1 MKKIFILIFLIALTF
16 SSFGQNVL
24 SITTTIP
31 ISCNGGTATIDVAT
45 DAFTDFDYLNQ
56 VQLPNTNWIDAG
68 IVTTVIVPP
77 AVFTISG
84 LFAGTYRIILFDIS
98 SGLSTDTFY
107 YTINQPPPIA
117 VWSTPIN
124 NVSCFGGN
132 DASIDIIANGG
143 TPDLIYNWSNGL
155 PNSSSVIGLSA
166 GTYTCSI
173 TDANGCTYSNNPISF
188 TITQPLT
195 ALTSGISQNG
205 VSCFGSSDGSATVTA
220 SGGTPGYSYSWSPSG
235 GTNAT
240 ASGLTAG
247 AYQCVI
253 TDANGCQET
262 ENITVTQPSTVLSTA
277 ITQNG
282 VSCFGGSDGSATVT
296 ASGGTPGYSYSWS
309 PSGGTNATASGLT
322 AGAYQCVITDANGCQ
337 ETENITVTQP
347 LTALTTV
354 IVENNGVSCFGGS
367 DGSATVTASGGTPG
381 YSYSWSP
388 SGGTNAIAIN
398 LSAGVNTVTVTDA
411 QGCITPTNIT
421 ITTASVLSTAITQNG
436 VSCFGG
442 SDGSA
447 TVTASGGTPGYSY
460 SWSPS
465 GGTNA
470 TASGLTAGAYQCV
483 ITDAN
488 GCQETENITVTQP
501 LTALTS
507 GISQNGVSCFGG
519 SDGSATVTASG
530 GTPGYSY
537 LWSPSGGTNATAS
550 GLTAGAYQC
559 VITDAQGC
567 TIPAISINV
576 NSPTDLFYS
585 VTTNNVS
592 CMGGNNGSST
602 VNVSGGTPGY
612 TFLWSNGS
620 TSQTINNLSSGNY
633 TCTITD
639 ANGCTKQAT
648 ANISQPPTLLTLT
661 MDSSAVSCNGGN
673 DGYATVYAVGGF
685 PSYTYLWSNSVTDTV
700 ITGLTSGTYTVS
712 VTDAN
717 NCTVSQNVFVDQ
729 SSPLVVPISAT
740 DVSCNGGGDAIATA
754 NPTGGTS
761 PYTFSWSNGEITPT
775 ATGLS
780 AGVYMVT
787 VTDGINCPSVTS
799 SITINQPSVV
809 TTTSNIDSVSCFGG
823 NDGLITLS
831 ISGGNGSYTFLW
843 SDGQTTQNATGLVVG
858 QYTVEV
864 IDSTNCQYFFTYD
877 VYEPSTSLSA
887 TATVTSAS
895 CFGNSDGSINLT
907 TIGGTSPYNYSW
919 PNGQNS
925 QALTNLPIGTY
936 TCTITDN
943 NGCVAYATGTVD
955 QPQQLTLTSS
965 SVATSCFGYNDGST
979 TVIPQGGTAPYNYN
993 WSNGQTTQQAIDLIA
1008 GTYSVMVLD
1017 SNSCATS
1024 VSVTVGQPV
1033 QVGAVLTPTNIL
1045 CNGDSSGNITVN
1057 SVTGTTGPY
1066 TYNWSD
1072 GHNDPIN
1079 QNLTA
1084 GTYYVTITDGNGCS
1098 NTFSQTLTEPLVIST
1113 TLSYSDISVNGASDG
1128 NISANVSGGNPPY
1141 SYSWSGPNNYSNSNS
1156 SINSLESGH
1165 YILIVTDASGC
1176 SQTFNQVI
1184 NEPNCNV
1191 TIAETYTAPLCYGDM
1206 ATVYWQNSG
1215 GLAPYSNTLISSDGT
1230 VLING
1235 AQYDYPNTQL
1245 QFPSGVYDLVVE
1257 DASGCSAIWNIQIS
1271 TPDSIELDLTLTDA
1285 LCYNDNTGTASVIIT
1300 GGTSPY
1306 NTDWGIADPNLLLAG
1321 NYNIEVTDVN
1331 GCSSGIINYTIN
1343 EPSQLVVDSVI
1354 TTLVSCSSGNDGTA
1368 TIYGSGGV
1376 LPYTYG
1382 WSNGQTTQTAQ
1393 SLTNGT
1399 YTAYIYDA
1407 NNCQTIFNNV
1417 QINNAPLL
1425 NVSIQQTAVSCT
1437 DASDGSLSSTVVTG
1451 TGPITYNWY
1460 NLTNPNTVISSDPS
1474 VSNLPPGAYSLIA
1487 TDVNGCINQGSVLLV
1502 NPSTISFG
1510 LNPND
1515 ITSNGATD
1523 GWVNTTSISGG
1534 QSPYTFNWSGPN
1546 GYTAISQNITN
1557 LNSGTYTLT
1566 ITDENGC
1573 TSSQSTVINES
1584 SCNVIINSSIS
1595 QPDCFGDNGNVI
1607 WTNSGGGGTY
1617 TNTITNLN
1625 TNAIIYNSFSSSSV
1639 SLSVGSYALQV
1650 SDQYGCVDLVNIQII
1665 EPDAMIANTFTT
1677 ATTCFGGTDGAVTI
1691 TPEGGTPGY
1700 SITGIPNPNNLSA
1713 GIYSFILTDANSCS
1727 INQSFSISEPAD
1739 ITTTITSTNVS
1750 CLGGTDGTA
1759 TVNVNGGTS
1768 PFTYIWS
1775 PSNLNTQTVTSL
1787 DAANHWVLITDAF
1800 GCNPSSG
1807 QDLVVITEP
1816 NFNLAAT
1823 FTNSDA
1829 SCYSFSDGTA
1839 QIFPTGGTAP
1849 YSYVWSNGQ
1858 IMQQATALVAGSYSC
1873 TVTDANG
1880 CADLFTTTINEPS
1893 EILANIS
1900 VTNVSCNGTFD
1911 GSATVNPSGGSG
1923 VYNVVWFDNTTLNSI
1938 TGLQSGSYNVTI
1950 TDNTGCTTV
1959 KNQITFIV
1967 EQPNTLTLNTAVLTD
1982 PTCVGYSN
1990 GSVDVTAIGG
2000 SLPYSYNWLD
2010 SSNTTISTDSFAL
2023 NLGASIYSVIVTDIN
2038 GCFDTAT
2045 VSLSSP
2051 DSIISNITTD
2061 STLCNGSSDGSA
2073 TATPSGGT
2081 APYTYIWS
2089 GSGSTTATSTGLN
2102 ASTTYYVSITDAN
2115 GCSITGIPVTVP
2127 EPDAVS
2133 MNFTMS
2139 DYNGF
2144 NVSCNNST
2152 DGSIDVTANGG
2163 NAPYT
2168 YSADS
2173 IYWQASSTFLNVGSG
2188 WYTVYSQDANDCIS
2202 IDSVE
2207 VIAPDELD
2215 PNITILS
2222 TVTCSGANDGALA
2235 SIIQGGAGSYS
2246 YLWSNLGVNDSIAG
2260 LSEGFYSVEVTDFNG
2275 CTGTDTIT
2283 LAPDFVLFSNITTT
2297 TISCTGSSDGTATAN
2312 PSGGTAPYSY
2322 LWNNGNSTAS
2332 IQGLSSGDY
2341 WCTITDFN
2349 GCEITDTIQ
2358 INESATTLSIIN
2370 VTTTD
2375 VSCNGGDN
2383 GFASVFVNGG
2393 AQPYSYLWNDVN
2405 MQTTPNVTTLIA
2417 DTFIVAITDAALCTV
2432 YDTII
2437 ISEPEQLISNVN
2449 QTNISCY
2456 GLSDGILI
2464 NTTIGGVLPYSVNWQ
2479 GPNAYSSNLDSIAEL
2494 GIGDYILTVTD
2505 SNSCITSTTLQI
2517 TEPSALSYVFLAVNP
2532 LCYND
2537 ANGILALE
2545 VNGGTQPYD
2554 AIYGSGVNSYPN
2566 TDSIIISGLSAGND
2580 TLYVMDANGCIE
2592 SNFINLTNPLE
2603 LQTSNITSVSV
2614 TCYGYSDGVAVVEV
2628 AGGNIPYEYQLL
2640 DVDNNIVGSTT
2651 AVNGLSAGE
2660 YEFIIND
2667 LNNCTLPVPVTIL
2680 SPNEISINQEQSCY
2694 GTLTVDVVDAAGIY
2708 NIFWENQEDSVFIDN
2723 LTPGTYNVTVI
2734 DELGCTKVDSFTID
2748 ELFEYSVY
2756 DASCFS
2762 VLDGSIEIHS
2772 ISGGYPP
2779 YELSVDGNVL
2789 ANDVVSSYIIND
2801 LSASLHTIS
2810 LIDDIGCTL
2819 VDTINVDYIGGYD
2832 CIDEPIIISP
2842 NSDGTNDNWH
2852 PIYDIDTEIEVII
2865 LNRWG
2870 EREFYY
2876 SGNSLVFEWDGLSTN
2891 GNKLSSTDYYYII
2904 KFKDNNYPDRTG
2916 VITLI
2921 R

>member
-1 MKKIFILIFLIALTF
+1 MKKIFTLISIFIF
-16 SSFGQNVL
+16 PFVSSAQTITDI
-24 SITTTIP
+24 STTTEIL
-31 ISCNGGTATIDVAT
+31 CNGGQATINVST
-45 DAFTDFDYLNQ
+45 DATSDFDYLLQNQ
-56 VQLPNTNWIDAG
+56 LGNGTWLNAG
-68 IVTTVIVPP
+68 VITTITFPQSSFP
-77 AVFTISG
+77 ITS
-84 LFAGTYRIILFDIS
+84 LSAGTYRIILFDS
-98 SGLSTDTFY
+98 FGVATDTSDY
-107 YTINQPPPIA
+107 MINQPLPISLFA
-117 VWSTPIN
+117 SLN
-124 NVSCFGGN
+124 NSLTCFGAN
-132 DASIDIIANGG
+132 DGSIELIAGGG
-143 TPDLIYNWSNGL
+143 TPPLNYSWSNGL
-155 PNSSSVIGLSA
+155 PNNSFVNGLAA

-173 TDANGCTYSNNPISF
+173 TDANGCAFSGNVISVP
-188 TITQPLT
+188 ITQPTVLT
-195 ALTSGISQNG
+195 VSTSNTA
-205 VSCFGSSDGSATVTA
+205 VSCSGGNDGSASVNPAGGTPGYSYSWSNGQTTPTATGLSTGNYNCTITDANGCTINSGNIFISQPTNLTISSSNTVVSCNLGSNGTA
-220 SGGTPGYSYSWSPSG
+220 TVNPNGGTPGYSYFWSNGQTTQTATGLSSGSYNCVITDANGCTINSGNIFISQPSALTVSTSNTPVSCNGGNNGTATVSPNGGAPGYSYSWSNGQTTQIATGLSAGNYNCTITDANGCTIATGNIFISQPTNLTSTIQQTSVSCNGGGDGTASVNPSGGTPGYSYSWNNG
-235 GTNAT
+235 AT
-240 ASGLTAG
+240 TQSISGLSFG
-247 AYQCVI
+247 SYSCLI
-253 TDANGCQET
+253 TDANGCSIT
-262 ENITVTQPSTVLSTA
+262 KNITVTQPNQLLLQSTT
-277 ITQNG
+277 IND
-282 VSCFGGSDGSATVT
+282 VSCFNGNDGDVALIIVGGTTPYTYLWNTGATVNSLSNLL
-296 ASGGTPGYSYSWS
+296 SGTY
-309 PSGGTNATASGLT
+309 T
-322 AGAYQCVITDANGCQ
+322 CDVTDANGC
-337 ETENITVTQP
+337 
-347 LTALTTV
+347 
-354 IVENNGVSCFGGS
+354 
-367 DGSATVTASGGTPG
+367 
-381 YSYSWSP
+381 
-388 SGGTNAIAIN
+388 
-398 LSAGVNTVTVTDA
+398 
-411 QGCITPTNIT
+411 
-421 ITTASVLSTAITQNG
+421 
-436 VSCFGG
+436 
-442 SDGSA
+442 
-447 TVTASGGTPGYSY
+447 
-460 SWSPS
+460 
-465 GGTNA
+465 
-470 TASGLTAGAYQCV
+470 
-483 ITDAN
+483 
-488 GCQETENITVTQP
+488 
-501 LTALTS
+501 
-507 GISQNGVSCFGG
+507 
-519 SDGSATVTASG
+519 
-530 GTPGYSY
+530 
-537 LWSPSGGTNATAS
+537 
-550 GLTAGAYQC
+550 
-559 VITDAQGC
+559 
-567 TIPAISINV
+567 TIPTISINV
-576 NSPTDLFYS
+576 NSPTELFYS

-612 TFLWSNGS
+612 SYSWTNGS
-620 TSQTINNLSSGNY
+620 TSQTINNLSAGTY

-639 ANGCTKQAT
+639 ANGCTKQAP
-648 ANISQPPTLLTLT
+648 ANITQPPTLLTLT
-661 MDSSAVSCNGGN
+661 MDSSTVSCNGGN

-700 ITGLTSGTYTVS
+700 INGLTSGTYTVS

-717 NCTVSQNVFVDQ
+717 NCTVNQNVFVDQ
-729 SSPLVVPISAT
+729 SVPLVVPISAT

-754 NPTGGTS
+754 NPTGGT
-761 PYTFSWSNGEITPT
+761 PGYTYSWNNGMTTKTI
-775 ATGLS
+775 TGLS
-780 AGVYMVT
+780 TGVYTVT
-787 VTDGINCPSVTS
+787 VTDSINCPSVAS
-799 SITINQPSVV
+799 SITINEPSVISATANV
-809 TTTSNIDSVSCFGG
+809 DSVSCFGG
-823 NDGLITLS
+823 NDGLITLG
-831 ISGGNGSYTFLW
+831 ISGGNGSYAFLW
-843 SDGQTTQNATGLVVG
+843 SDGQTTQNASGLVAG

-864 IDSTNCQYFFTYD
+864 TDITNCQYFFTYD

-887 TATVTSAS
+887 TANVTSAS
-895 CFGNSDGSINLT
+895 CFGYADGSIDLGQT
-907 TIGGTSPYNYSW
+907 TIGGTLPYNYSW

-925 QALTNLPIGTY
+925 AALTNLPIGTY

-965 SVATSCFGYNDGST
+965 SVATSCFGYLDGT
-979 TVIPQGGTAPYNYN
+979 ATAIPSGGTVPYTYN
-993 WSNGQTTQQAIDLIA
+993 WSNGQTTQQAINLIA

-1024 VSVTVGQPV
+1024 VSIAVGQPV

-1066 TYNWSD
+1066 TYNWSG

-1098 NTFSQTLTEPLVIST
+1098 NTFLQTLTEPLVISA
-1113 TLSYSDISVNGASDG
+1113 TLSYSNISVNGASDG

-1141 SYSWSGPNNYSNSNS
+1141 SYSWSGANNYSNSNS

-1191 TIAETYTAPLCYGDM
+1191 TIAETYTAPLCYGDIG
-1206 ATVYWQNSG
+1206 AVYWQNSG

-1271 TPDSIELDLTLTDA
+1271 TPDSIELDLTLTDV
-1285 LCYNDNTGTASVIIT
+1285 LCNNDNTGTASVIIS

-1331 GCSSGIINYTIN
+1331 GCSSGITNYTIN

-1354 TTLVSCSSGNDGTA
+1354 TTLVSCATGNDGTA

-1393 SLTNGT
+1393 SLINGT

-1460 NLTNPNTVISSDPS
+1460 NLTNPNTVISSDSS

-1510 LNPND
+1510 LNPNN
-1515 ITSNGATD
+1515 ITSNGAND
-1523 GWVNTTSISGG
+1523 GWVNTVSISGG
-1534 QSPYTFNWSGPN
+1534 QSPYTFNWSGTN

-1566 ITDENGC
+1566 ITDANGC
-1573 TSSQSTVINES
+1573 TSSQSTVISEA
-1584 SCNVIINSSIS
+1584 SCNVTIS
-1595 QPDCFGDNGNVI
+1595 YTETQPLCFGDNGNVL

-1639 SLSVGSYALQV
+1639 SLSLGSYALQV
-1650 SDQYGCVDLVNIQII
+1650 SDQYGCVDLVNIQIM
-1665 EPDAMIANTFTT
+1665 EPDAMIANTITT
-1677 ATTCFGGTDGAVTI
+1677 ATTCFGGADGSVTI

-1700 SITGIPNPNNLSA
+1700 SITGLLNPNTLST

-1727 INQSFSISEPAD
+1727 INQSFSISEPED

-1759 TVNVNGGTS
+1759 TVNVNGGTA
-1768 PFTYIWS
+1768 PYTYSWS

-1787 DAANHWVLITDAF
+1787 SAGNNWVLITDAF
-1800 GCNPSSG
+1800 GCNPSAG

-1823 FTNSDA
+1823 FATSDA

-1849 YSYVWSNGQ
+1849 YTYLWSNGQ
-1858 IMQQATALVAGSYSC
+1858 IMQQATALVAGNYSC

-1923 VYNVVWFDNTTLNSI
+1923 VYNVMWFDNTILNSI

-1950 TDNTGCTTV
+1950 TDNTGCTTLE
-1959 KNQITFIV
+1959 NQIIFIV
-1967 EQPNTLTLNTAVLTD
+1967 EQPNTITLNTAVLAD

-1990 GSVDVTAIGG
+1990 GSADVTAIGG
-2000 SLPYSYNWLD
+2000 SLPYSYNWFD
-2010 SSNTTISTDSFAL
+2010 SSNTTISTDSFAI

-2051 DSIISNITTD
+2051 DSIIANITTD
-2061 STLCNGSSDGSA
+2061 STLCNGSSNGSA

-2102 ASTTYYVSITDAN
+2102 ASTTYFVSIYDAN
-2115 GCSITGIPVTVP
+2115 GCSITGIPVTVF
-2127 EPDAVS
+2127 EPDAIS
-2133 MNFTMS
+2133 MNFIMS

-2163 NAPYT
+2163 NSPYL
-2168 YSADS
+2168 YSGNG
-2173 IYWQASSTFLNVGSG
+2173 INWGTVGSFGNLSAG
-2188 WYTVYSQDANDCIS
+2188 WVTIYVKDNNDCIS
-2202 IDSVE
+2202 IDSLEIV
-2207 VIAPDELD
+2207 APDELD
-2215 PNITILS
+2215 PNITILA
-2222 TVTCSGANDGALA
+2222 TVTCSGANDGVLT
-2235 SIIQGGAGSYS
+2235 SIIQGGVGGYS

-2260 LSEGFYSVEVTDFNG
+2260 LSEGLYYVEVTDFNG
-2275 CTGTDTIT
+2275 CTATDTIT
-2283 LAPDFVLFSNITTT
+2283 LVPDFVLFSNISTT

-2312 PSGGTAPYSY
+2312 ASGGIAPYSY
-2322 LWNNGNSTAS
+2322 LWSNGSSTAS
-2332 IQGLSSGDY
+2332 IQGLGSGYY

-2375 VSCNGGDN
+2375 VSCYGGSD

-2417 DTFIVAITDAALCTV
+2417 DTFIVAITDAVLCTV

-2449 QTNISCY
+2449 GTNISCY
-2456 GLSDGILI
+2456 GLSDGMLI
-2464 NTTIGGVLPYSVNWQ
+2464 NTTIGGVVPYSVNWQ
-2479 GPNAYSSNLDSIAEL
+2479 GPNAYSSNLDSIADL
-2494 GIGDYILTVTD
+2494 SIGDYSLTVTD
-2505 SNSCITSTTLQI
+2505 SNSCISYETFQI
-2517 TEPSALSYVFLAVNP
+2517 TEPSPLSYVVLAVNP
-2532 LCYND
+2532 LCFND
-2537 ANGILALE
+2537 ANGIVSLE
-2545 VNGGTQPYD
+2545 INGGTEPYD
-2554 AIYGSGVNSYPN
+2554 AIYGSGVNSYP
-2566 TDSIIISGLSAGND
+2566 TSDSIIISGLPSGND
-2580 TLYVMDANGCIE
+2580 TLYVTDANGCIE
-2592 SNFINLTNPLE
+2592 SNFINLINPLE
-2603 LQTSNITSVSV
+2603 LQNSNITSVSA
-2614 TCYGYSDGVAVVEV
+2614 TCYGYSDGVVVVEIV
-2628 AGGNIPYEYQLL
+2628 GGILPYEYQLL
-2640 DVDNNIVGSTT
+2640 DVDNNIVGSTAT
-2651 AVNGLSAGE
+2651 VNGLSAGE

-2667 LNNCTLPVPVTIL
+2667 LNDCTLPVPVTIL
-2680 SPNEISINQEQSCY
+2680 SPNEISIQQEQSCY
-2694 GTLTVDVVDAAGIY
+2694 GTLAVDVIDAVGIY

-2756 DASCFS
+2756 DASCLS

-2772 ISGGYPP
+2772 ISGGFPP
-2779 YELSVDGNVL
+2779 YELSIDGNVL

-2801 LSASLHTIS
+2801 LSASLYTIS

-2819 VDTINVDYIGGYD
+2819 VDTINVDYIGGYY

-2852 PIYDIDTEIEVII
+2852 PIYDFDTEIEVII

-2904 KFKDNNYPDRTG
+2904 KFKDNNYPGRTG

>member
-1 MKKIFILIFLIALTF
+1 MKKIFILISIFILSLASYGQTVIGNGGVIDSVVINPIICNGDPTNVIVYTNASSNASYDLEIF
-16 SSFGQNVL
+16 SSIWMHHP
-24 SITTTIP
+24 SYP
-31 ISCNGGTATIDVAT
+31 IQGGTPFI
-45 DAFTDFDYLNQ
+45 
-56 VQLPNTNWIDAG
+56 LPNLTAG
-68 IVTTVIVPP
+68 TKRVIVEYPLNSGIFDTLE
-77 AVFTISG
+77 FTISQPDAIQNFTTSSDITCNG
-84 LFAGTYRIILFDIS
+84 FNNGSISFSTFLGTAGYFYSLNGGANQYNANGSYSFNNLSPGSYTVDVEDINGCTYIGNPILI
-98 SGLSTDTFY
+98 
-107 YTINQPPPIA
+107 TITQPA
-117 VWSTPIN
+117 VLTASIQQTAT
-124 NVSCFGGN
+124 SCFGGN
-132 DASIDIIANGG
+132 DGIATVLPSGGTSPYSYLWSNGSVNQSATGLTTGSYNCIITDANACTVTQSITVTQPPSALSISTSSSVVSCNGGNNGSATITVGGG
-143 TPDLIYNWSNGL
+143 TPGYSYTWSNGQTTQTAT
-155 PNSSSVIGLSA
+155 GLST
-166 GTYTCSI
+166 GNYNCVI
-173 TDANGCTYSNNPISF
+173 TDANGCTISSGNIFISQPLALTVSTSNTAVSCSLGSNGTATVNPAGGMPGYSYSWSNGQTTQTATGLSSGNYNC
-188 TITQPLT
+188 TITDVNGCT
-195 ALTSGISQNG
+195 ITSGSIFISQPTNLNSTIQQTS
-205 VSCFGSSDGSATVTA
+205 VSCNGGGDGTA
-220 SGGTPGYSYSWSPSG
+220 SVNPSGGTPGYSYSWNNGASTQSI
-235 GTNAT
+235 
-240 ASGLTAG
+240 SGLSFGSYT
-247 AYQCVI
+247 CTI
-253 TDANGCQET
+253 TDANGCIKT
-262 ENITVTQPSTVLSTA
+262 KSITVTQPNQVLLQSTT
-277 ITQNG
+277 IND
-282 VSCFGGSDGSATVT
+282 VSCYNGNDGDITIIIV
-296 ASGGTPGYSYSWS
+296 GGTPGYSYSW
-309 PSGGTNATASGLT
+309 
-322 AGAYQCVITDANGCQ
+322 
-337 ETENITVTQP
+337 
-347 LTALTTV
+347 
-354 IVENNGVSCFGGS
+354 NNGSTS
-367 DGSATVTASGGTPG
+367 QTI
-381 YSYSWSP
+381 
-388 SGGTNAIAIN
+388 NN
-398 LSAGVNTVTVTDA
+398 LSAGTYT
-411 QGCITPTNIT
+411 CT
-421 ITTASVLSTAITQNG
+421 I
-436 VSCFGG
+436 F
-442 SDGSA
+442 
-447 TVTASGGTPGYSY
+447 
-460 SWSPS
+460 
-465 GGTNA
+465 
-470 TASGLTAGAYQCV
+470 
-483 ITDAN
+483 DAN
-488 GCQETENITVTQP
+488 
-501 LTALTS
+501 S
-507 GISQNGVSCFGG
+507 
-519 SDGSATVTASG
+519 
-530 GTPGYSY
+530 
-537 LWSPSGGTNATAS
+537 
-550 GLTAGAYQC
+550 
-559 VITDAQGC
+559 C
-567 TIPAISINV
+567 TIPTISINV

-592 CMGGNNGSST
+592 CLGGNNGSST
-602 VNVSGGTPGY
+602 LNVSGGTPGY
-612 TFLWSNGS
+612 SYSWNNGS
-620 TSQTINNLSSGNY
+620 TSQTINNLSAGTY

-639 ANGCTKQAT
+639 ANGCTKQAP

-729 SSPLVVPISAT
+729 SAPLVVPISAT

-754 NPTGGTS
+754 NPTGGN
-761 PYTFSWSNGEITPT
+761 PGYTYSWNNGITT
-775 ATGLS
+775 QTITELS
-780 AGVYMVT
+780 AGVYTVS
-787 VTDGINCPSVTS
+787 VTDSINCPSVSS
-799 SITINQPSVV
+799 SITINQPSVITA
-809 TTTSNIDSVSCFGG
+809 TTNVDYVSCFGG

-831 ISGGNGSYTFLW
+831 LSGGNGSYAFLW
-843 SDGQTTQNATGLVVG
+843 SDGQTIQNASGLVAG

-864 IDSTNCQYFFTYD
+864 TDITNCQYFFTYD
-877 VYEPSTSLSA
+877 VFEPLTPLSA
-887 TATVTSAS
+887 SALVVDAS
-895 CFGNSDGSINLT
+895 CFGLSDGDI
-907 TIGGTSPYNYSW
+907 TILPTGGTPPYNYSW
-919 PNGQNS
+919 SNGQNS
-925 QALTNLPIGTY
+925 QALTNVPIGTY

-965 SVATSCFGYNDGST
+965 SVATSCFGYLDGT
-979 TVIPQGGTAPYNYN
+979 ATAIPSGGTAPYTYN
-993 WSNGQTTQQAIDLIA
+993 WSNGQTTQQSINLIA

-1045 CNGDSSGNITVN
+1045 CNGDSSGDITVN

-1165 YILIVTDASGC
+1165 YILIITDASGC

-1191 TIAETYTAPLCYGDM
+1191 TIAETYTAPLCYEDM

-1230 VLING
+1230 VLINE

-1271 TPDSIELDLTLTDA
+1271 TPDSIELDLSLTDA

-1306 NTDWGIADPNLLLAG
+1306 NTDWGITDPNLLLAG
-1321 NYNIEVTDVN
+1321 NYNIEVTDLN
-1331 GCSSGIINYTIN
+1331 GCSSGLINYTIN

-1354 TTLVSCSSGNDGTA
+1354 TTLVSCSTGNDGTA

-1393 SLTNGT
+1393 SLNNGT
-1399 YTAYIYDA
+1399 YTAYIYDE

-1437 DASDGSLSSTVVTG
+1437 NSSDGSLSSTVVTG
-1451 TGPITYNWY
+1451 TGPITYNWF
-1460 NLTNPNTVISSDPS
+1460 NLTNPNIVISSDPS
-1474 VSNLPPGAYSLIA
+1474 VSYLSAGAYSLIA
-1487 TDVNGCINQGSVLLV
+1487 ADVNGCIDQGSVLLV
-1502 NPSTISFG
+1502 NPNPITFG
-1510 LNPND
+1510 LNPNN
-1515 ITSNGATD
+1515 ITFNGANN
-1523 GWVNTTSISGG
+1523 GWVNTVSISGG
-1534 QSPYTFNWSGPN
+1534 QSPYSYFWTGPN
-1546 GYTAISQNITN
+1546 GFTAISQNLTN
-1557 LNSGTYTLT
+1557 LSVGTYTLI
-1566 ITDENGC
+1566 ITDANGC
-1573 TSSQSTVINES
+1573 TSSQSTIINEPN
-1584 SCNVIINSSIS
+1584 CNVTITYTAT
-1595 QPDCFGDNGNVI
+1595 QPLCFGDNGNLL

-1625 TNAIIYNSFSSSSV
+1625 TNAIIFNSFSSSSV
-1639 SLSVGSYALQV
+1639 SLSVGSYELKV
-1650 SDQYGCVDLVNIQII
+1650 SDQYGCVQLENIQII
-1665 EPDAMIANTFTT
+1665 ELDALIANTNTT

-1700 SITGIPNPNNLSA
+1700 SIIGLPNPNSLSA

-1727 INQSFSISEPAD
+1727 INQIFSISEPAD

-1750 CLGGTDGTA
+1750 CLGGEDGTA
-1759 TVNVNGGTS
+1759 TVNINGGTA
-1768 PFTYIWS
+1768 PYTYSWS
-1775 PSNLNTQTVTSL
+1775 PSGLITQTVTSL
-1787 DAANHWVLITDAF
+1787 DAGNHYVLITDAY

-1807 QDLVVITEP
+1807 QDLFVITEP

-1849 YSYVWSNGQ
+1849 YTYLWSNGQ
-1858 IMQQATALVAGSYSC
+1858 IMQQATALVAGNYSC

-1923 VYNVVWFDNTTLNSI
+1923 AYNVMWFDNTILNSI
-1938 TGLQSGSYNVTI
+1938 TGLQSGSYNVTV
-1950 TDNTGCTTV
+1950 TDNTGCTTLE
-1959 KNQITFIV
+1959 NQIIFIV
-1967 EQPNTLTLNTAVLTD
+1967 EQPNTITLNTTVLAD

-2000 SLPYSYNWLD
+2000 SLPYNYNWLD
-2010 SSNTTISTDSFAL
+2010 SLNTTISTDSFAL

-2051 DSIISNITTD
+2051 DSIISNITTE
-2061 STLCNGSSDGSA
+2061 STLCNGSSDGIA
-2073 TATPSGGT
+2073 TATPSGGN
-2081 APYTYIWS
+2081 APYSYIWS

-2102 ASTTYYVSITDAN
+2102 ASTTYYVTITDAN
-2115 GCSITGIPVTVP
+2115 GCSITGIPVAIP
-2127 EPDAVS
+2127 EPDAVL

-2168 YSADS
+2168 YSADG
-2173 IYWQASSTFLNVGSG
+2173 IFWLADSTFLNVGSG
-2188 WYTVYSQDANDCIS
+2188 WYTVYSQDANECIS

-2207 VIAPDELD
+2207 IIAPDELD

-2222 TVTCSGANDGALA
+2222 TVTCSGANDGVLA

-2260 LSEGFYSVEVTDFNG
+2260 LSEGFYSIEVTDYNG

-2283 LAPDFVLFSNITTT
+2283 IVPDFVMFSNITTT

-2312 PSGGTAPYSY
+2312 PSGGTPPYSY
-2322 LWNNGNSTAS
+2322 LWNNGNGTAS
-2332 IQGLSSGDY
+2332 IQGLSSGVY
-2341 WCTITDFN
+2341 WCIITDAN

-2358 INESATTLSIIN
+2358 IIESATSLSIIN
-2370 VTTTD
+2370 VITTD

-2405 MQTTPNVTTLIA
+2405 IQTTSNVTTLTA
-2417 DTFIVAITDAALCTV
+2417 DTFIIAITDASLCTI

-2449 QTNISCY
+2449 QSNISCY
-2456 GLSDGILI
+2456 GFSDGILI
-2464 NTTIGGVLPYSVNWQ
+2464 NTTMGGVLPYSVNWQ
-2479 GPNAYSSNLDSIAEL
+2479 GPNAYSSNLDSIADL

-2505 SNSCITSTTLQI
+2505 NNSCTTNATLQI
-2517 TEPSALSYVFLAVNP
+2517 TEPSPLSYIVSAVNP

-2537 ANGILALE
+2537 ENGIVTLE
-2545 VNGGTQPYD
+2545 INGGTLPYD
-2554 AIYGSGVNSYPN
+2554 AIYGSGINSYPT
-2566 TDSIIISGLSAGND
+2566 TDSIIVSGLSAGND
-2580 TLYVMDANGCIE
+2580 TLFVMDANGCIE

-2603 LQTSNITSVSV
+2603 LQTSNITSVSA
-2614 TCYGYSDGVAVVEV
+2614 TCYGYSDGVVVVEV
-2628 AGGNIPYEYQLL
+2628 VGGNIPYEYQLL
-2640 DVDNNIVGSTT
+2640 DVNNNIIGSTA
-2651 AVNGLSAGE
+2651 AVNGLGAGE

-2667 LNNCTLPVPVTIL
+2667 LNNCIISVPVTIL

-2694 GTLTVDVVDAAGIY
+2694 GTLAVDVVAAVGIY

-2756 DASCFS
+2756 DASCLS

-2801 LSASLHTIS
+2801 LSALLHTIS
-2810 LIDDIGCTL
+2810 LKDDIGCTL
-2819 VDTINVDYIGGYD
+2819 VDTINVDYVGGYD

-2852 PIYDIDTEIEVII
+2852 PIYDIDTEIEAII

-2870 EREFYY
+2870 KREFYY

-2891 GNKLSSTDYYYII
+2891 GNKLPSTDYYYII
-2904 KFKDNNYPDRTG
+2904 KFKDNNYPDKTG

>member
-1 MKKIFILIFLIALTF
+1 MKKTFILISIFIFTL
-16 SSFGQNVL
+16 SSYAQTVTN
-24 SITTTIP
+24 INTTVAIV
-31 ISCNGGTATIDVAT
+31 CNGGQATINVTTNASST
-45 DAFTDFDYLNQ
+45 FDYLLQ
-56 VQLPNTNWIDAG
+56 SQLPNGIWTNAG
-68 IVTTVIVPP
+68 VVTTITFPQSSFLIP
-77 AVFTISG
+77 TLS
-84 LFAGTYRIILFDIS
+84 AGTYRIILYDIS
-98 SGLSTDTFY
+98 GVATDTSDY
-107 YTINQPPPIA
+107 IINQPLSISLFASIPN
-117 VWSTPIN
+117 SLT
-124 NVSCFGGN
+124 CFGSN
-132 DASIDIIANGG
+132 DGSIDLIAGGG
-143 TPDLIYNWSNGL
+143 TPPLNYAWSNGL
-155 PNSSSVIGLSA
+155 PNSASVNGLA
-166 GTYTCSI
+166 VGIYTCSITDDNGCSFSGNVISVPINQPTALNVSTSSTGVSCNLGSNGSATVNPNGGTPGYSYLWSNGQTTQTATGLSTGNYNCII
-173 TDANGCTYSNNPISF
+173 TDANGCTI
-188 TITQPLT
+188 
-195 ALTSGISQNG
+195 TSGNIFISQPSVLTVNTSNIA
-205 VSCFGSSDGSATVTA
+205 VSCNLGSNGSATVNPN
-220 SGGTPGYSYSWSPSG
+220 GGTPGYSYFWSNGQTTQTATGLSSG
-235 GTNAT
+235 NYNCT
-240 ASGLTAG
+240 
-247 AYQCVI
+247 V
-253 TDANGCQET
+253 TDANGCT
-262 ENITVTQPSTVLSTA
+262 INSGNISISQPSALIVNTTNTA
-277 ITQNG
+277 
-282 VSCFGGSDGSATVT
+282 VSCNLGNNGTATVNPN
-296 ASGGTPGYSYSWS
+296 GGTPGYSYLWS
-309 PSGGTNATASGLT
+309 NGQTTQTATGLSSGN
-322 AGAYQCVITDANGCQ
+322 YNC
-337 ETENITVTQP
+337 
-347 LTALTTV
+347 
-354 IVENNGVSCFGGS
+354 
-367 DGSATVTASGGTPG
+367 
-381 YSYSWSP
+381 
-388 SGGTNAIAIN
+388 
-398 LSAGVNTVTVTDA
+398 TVTDA
-411 QGCITPTNIT
+411 KGCAVTSGNIFIFQPTNLTST
-421 ITTASVLSTAITQNG
+421 IQQTS
-436 VSCFGG
+436 VSCNGG
-442 SDGSA
+442 GDGQA
-447 TVTASGGTPGYSY
+447 IVNT
-460 SWSPS
+460 
-465 GGTNA
+465 
-470 TASGLTAGAYQCV
+470 
-483 ITDAN
+483 
-488 GCQETENITVTQP
+488 
-501 LTALTS
+501 
-507 GISQNGVSCFGG
+507 
-519 SDGSATVTASG
+519 SG

-537 LWSPSGGTNATAS
+537 LWNNGASTQSIS
-550 GLTAGAYQC
+550 GLTFGSYSC
-559 VITDAQGC
+559 LITDANGC
-567 TIPAISINV
+567 SITKNITVTQPNPLLESTTINDVSCFNGNDGDVTIIVVGGTAPYNYIWNTGATVNTINNLTSGNYICDVSDANGCIIPTISTNV
-576 NSPTDLFYS
+576 NNPTDLFYS
-585 VTTNNVS
+585 VATNMVS
-592 CMGGNNGSST
+592 CRGGNNGSAT
-602 VNVSGGTPGY
+602 VNVSGGNPGY

-620 TSQTINNLSSGNY
+620 INQTINNLTAGNY

-648 ANISQPPTLLTLT
+648 ANISQPSSLLTIT

-685 PSYTYLWSNSVTDTV
+685 PSYSYFWSNSVTDTV
-700 ITGLTSGTYTVS
+700 ITGLTTGTYTVS
-712 VTDAN
+712 VSDAN
-717 NCTVSQNVFVDQ
+717 NCTVSQSVFIDQ
-729 SSPLVVPISAT
+729 STPLVVPILTT
-740 DVSCNGGGDAIATA
+740 DVSCNGGGNAIATA
-754 NPTGGTS
+754 NPTGGN
-761 PYTFSWSNGEITPT
+761 PGYTYSWNNGMTTKTI
-775 ATGLS
+775 TGLS
-780 AGVYMVT
+780 SGVYTVT
-787 VTDGINCPSVTS
+787 VTDSINCPSVSS
-799 SITINQPSVV
+799 SITINQPSVITATANV
-809 TTTSNIDSVSCFGG
+809 DSVSCFGG
-823 NDGLITLS
+823 NDGLISLS

-877 VYEPSTSLSA
+877 VHEPSTSLSA
-887 TATVTSAS
+887 TANVISPS

-925 QALTNLPIGTY
+925 QALTNIPIGTY
-936 TCTITDN
+936 LCTITDN

-965 SVATSCFGYNDGST
+965 SVATSCFGYNDGSAN
-979 TVIPQGGTAPYNYN
+979 VIPQGGTAPYTYN
-993 WSNGQTTQQAIDLIA
+993 WSNGQTTQQAINLIA

-1017 SNSCATS
+1017 SNSCAKS
-1024 VSVTVGQPV
+1024 LSVTIGQPI

-1066 TYNWSD
+1066 SYNWSD

-1084 GTYYVTITDGNGCS
+1084 GTYYVTISDGNGCS
-1098 NTFSQTLTEPLVIST
+1098 NTFSQNLTQPLSIT
-1113 TLSYSDISVNGASDG
+1113 ATLSYSDISVNGASDG
-1128 NISANVSGGNPPY
+1128 NISANIFGGNPPY

-1176 SQTFNQVI
+1176 SQTFSQVI

-1191 TIAETYTAPLCYGDM
+1191 SIAETFTDPLCYGDM

-1215 GLAPYSNTLISSDGT
+1215 GLAPYTNTLISSDGT

-1235 AQYDYPNTQL
+1235 AQFDYPNTQL

-1257 DASGCSAIWNIQIS
+1257 DASGCSDLWNIQIS
-1271 TPDSIELDLTLTDA
+1271 TPDSIELELSLTDV
-1285 LCYNDNTGTASVIIT
+1285 LCFNENTGTASVVIS

-1306 NTDWGIADPNLLLAG
+1306 NTDWGITDPNLLLSG
-1321 NYNIEVTDVN
+1321 NYNIVVTDIN

-1343 EPSQLVVDSVI
+1343 EPSQLIVDSVI
-1354 TTLVSCSSGNDGTA
+1354 TTLVSCATGNDGTA
-1368 TIYGSGGV
+1368 TIYGSGGM

-1382 WSNGQTTQTAQ
+1382 WSNGQTSQTAQ
-1393 SLTNGT
+1393 SLTNGI

-1417 QINNAPLL
+1417 QINNAPIL
-1425 NVSIQQTAVSCT
+1425 NISIQQTAVSCT
-1437 DASDGSLSSTVVTG
+1437 DASDGSLSSTVITG

-1474 VSNLPPGAYSLIA
+1474 VSNLPNGAYSLIA
-1487 TDVNGCINQGSVLLV
+1487 TDINGCINQGSVLLV

-1510 LNPND
+1510 LNPNN
-1515 ITSNGATD
+1515 ITSNGAND
-1523 GWVNTTSISGG
+1523 GWVSTTSISGG
-1534 QSPYTFNWSGPN
+1534 QSPYSFNWSGPN
-1546 GYTAISQNITN
+1546 GFTAISQNITN
-1557 LNSGTYTLT
+1557 LNAGTYILT
-1566 ITDENGC
+1566 ITDANGC
-1573 TSSQSTVINES
+1573 SSSQSTLISEA

-1650 SDQYGCVDLVNIQII
+1650 SDQYGCVDLVNITIT
-1665 EPDAMIANTFTT
+1665 EPDALIANTITT
-1677 ATTCFGGTDGAVTI
+1677 AATCFGGTDGTVTI

-1700 SITGIPNPNNLSA
+1700 SIIGLPNPNSLSA

-1727 INQSFSISEPAD
+1727 INQIFSISEPAD

-1750 CLGGTDGTA
+1750 CLGGEDGTA
-1759 TVNVNGGTS
+1759 TVNINGGTA
-1768 PFTYIWS
+1768 PYTYSWS
-1775 PSNLNTQTVTSL
+1775 PSGLITQTVTSL
-1787 DAANHWVLITDAF
+1787 DAGNHYVLITDAY

-1807 QDLVVITEP
+1807 QDLFVITEP

-1849 YSYVWSNGQ
+1849 YTYLWSNGQ
-1858 IMQQATALVAGSYSC
+1858 IMQQATALVAGNYSC

-1923 VYNVVWFDNTTLNSI
+1923 AYNVMWFDNTILNSI
-1938 TGLQSGSYNVTI
+1938 TGLQSGSYNVTV
-1950 TDNTGCTTV
+1950 TDNTGCTTLE
-1959 KNQITFIV
+1959 NQIIFIV
-1967 EQPNTLTLNTAVLTD
+1967 EQPNTITLNTTVLAD

-2000 SLPYSYNWLD
+2000 SLPYNYNWLD
-2010 SSNTTISTDSFAL
+2010 SLNTTISTDSFAL

-2051 DSIISNITTD
+2051 DSIISNITTE
-2061 STLCNGSSDGSA
+2061 STLCNGSSDGIA
-2073 TATPSGGT
+2073 TATPSGGN
-2081 APYTYIWS
+2081 APYSYIWS

-2102 ASTTYYVSITDAN
+2102 ASTTYYVTITDAN
-2115 GCSITGIPVTVP
+2115 GCSITGIPVTVS
-2127 EPDAVS
+2127 EPDALS
-2133 MNFTMS
+2133 INFTMS

-2152 DGSIDVTANGG
+2152 DGSVNVSANGG

-2168 YSADS
+2168 YSADGS
-2173 IYWQASSTFLNVGSG
+2173 FWLADSTFLNVGSG
-2188 WYTVYSQDANDCIS
+2188 WYTVYSQDANECIL

-2207 VIAPDELD
+2207 IIAPDELD
-2215 PNITILS
+2215 PNITILN

-2235 SIIQGGAGSYS
+2235 SIVQGGAGSYS

-2260 LSEGFYSVEVTDFNG
+2260 LSEGLYFIEVTDFNG

-2283 LAPDFVLFSNITTT
+2283 IVPDFVMFSNISTT

-2312 PSGGTAPYSY
+2312 PTGGTSPYSY

-2332 IQGLSSGDY
+2332 IQGLASGEY
-2341 WCTITDFN
+2341 WCIITDAN
-2349 GCEITDTIQ
+2349 GCEITDTVQ
-2358 INESATTLSIIN
+2358 IIESATSLSIIN
-2370 VTTTD
+2370 VVTTD

-2437 ISEPEQLISNVN
+2437 ISEPEQLISNIN

-2456 GLSDGILI
+2456 GLSDGSLI
-2464 NTTIGGVLPYSVNWQ
+2464 NTTIGGVLPYNVIWQ
-2479 GPNAYSSNLDSIAEL
+2479 GPNSYSSNLGSITDL
-2494 GIGDYILTVTD
+2494 GIGDYIITVTD
-2505 SNSCITSTTLQI
+2505 NNSCTTYDTLQI
-2517 TEPSALSYVFLAVNP
+2517 TEPSPLSYVVSAVNP

-2537 ANGILALE
+2537 VNGIVTLE
-2545 VNGGTQPYD
+2545 INGGTLPYE
-2554 AIYGSGVNSYPN
+2554 AIYGSGVNSYPT
-2566 TDSIIISGLSAGND
+2566 TDSIIISGLSAGSD
-2580 TLYVMDANGCIE
+2580 TLFVIDANGCVE

-2603 LQTSNITSVSV
+2603 LQTSNITSVSA
-2614 TCYGYSDGVAVVEV
+2614 TCYGYSDGVIVVEV
-2628 AGGNIPYEYQLL
+2628 EGGNIPYEYQLL
-2640 DVDNNIVGSTT
+2640 DMNSNIVGSTA

-2667 LNNCTLPVPVTIL
+2667 LNNCIISFPVTIQ

-2694 GTLTVDVVDAAGIY
+2694 GTLAVDVVDAVGIY
-2708 NIFWENQEDSVFIDN
+2708 NIFWENQVDSVFIDN

-2756 DASCFS
+2756 DASCLS
-2762 VLDGSIEIHS
+2762 VIDGSIEIYS
-2772 ISGGYPP
+2772 ISGSYPP
-2779 YELSVDGNVL
+2779 YELSVDGIVL
-2789 ANDVVSSYIIND
+2789 ANDVVSSYIINN

-2810 LIDDIGCTL
+2810 LIDDNGCTL
-2819 VDTINVDYIGGYD
+2819 VDTINVDYVGGYD

-2852 PIYDIDTEIEVII
+2852 PIYDFDTEIEVII

-2904 KFKDNNYPDRTG
+2904 KFKDNNYPGRTG

>member
-1 MKKIFILIFLIALTF
+1 MKKTFILISIFIFTL
-16 SSFGQNVL
+16 SSYAQTVTN
-24 SITTTIP
+24 INTTVAIV
-31 ISCNGGTATIDVAT
+31 CNGGQATINVTTNASST
-45 DAFTDFDYLNQ
+45 FDYLLQ
-56 VQLPNTNWIDAG
+56 SQLPNGIWTNAG
-68 IVTTVIVPP
+68 VVTTITFPQSSFLIP
-77 AVFTISG
+77 TLS
-84 LFAGTYRIILFDIS
+84 AGTYRIILYDIS
-98 SGLSTDTFY
+98 GVATDTSDY
-107 YTINQPPPIA
+107 IINQPLSISLFASIPN
-117 VWSTPIN
+117 SLT
-124 NVSCFGGN
+124 CFGSN
-132 DASIDIIANGG
+132 DGSIDLIAGGG
-143 TPDLIYNWSNGL
+143 TPPLNYAWSNGL
-155 PNSSSVIGLSA
+155 PNSASVNGLA
-166 GTYTCSI
+166 VGIYTCSITDDNGCSFSGNVISVPINQPTALNVSTSSTGVSCNLGSNGSATVNPNGGTPGYSYLWSNGQTTQTATGLSTGNYNCII
-173 TDANGCTYSNNPISF
+173 TDANGCTI
-188 TITQPLT
+188 
-195 ALTSGISQNG
+195 TSGNIFISQPSVLTVNTSNIA
-205 VSCFGSSDGSATVTA
+205 VSCNLGSNGSATVNPN
-220 SGGTPGYSYSWSPSG
+220 GGTPGYSYFWSNGQTTQTATGLSSG
-235 GTNAT
+235 NYNCT
-240 ASGLTAG
+240 
-247 AYQCVI
+247 V
-253 TDANGCQET
+253 TDANGCT
-262 ENITVTQPSTVLSTA
+262 INSGNISISQPSALIVNTTNTA
-277 ITQNG
+277 
-282 VSCFGGSDGSATVT
+282 VSCNLGNNGTATVNPN
-296 ASGGTPGYSYSWS
+296 GGTPGYSYLWS
-309 PSGGTNATASGLT
+309 NGQTTQTATGLSSGN
-322 AGAYQCVITDANGCQ
+322 YNC
-337 ETENITVTQP
+337 
-347 LTALTTV
+347 
-354 IVENNGVSCFGGS
+354 
-367 DGSATVTASGGTPG
+367 
-381 YSYSWSP
+381 
-388 SGGTNAIAIN
+388 
-398 LSAGVNTVTVTDA
+398 TVTDA
-411 QGCITPTNIT
+411 KGCAVTSGNIFIFQPTNLTST
-421 ITTASVLSTAITQNG
+421 IQQTS
-436 VSCFGG
+436 VSCNGG
-442 SDGSA
+442 GDGQA
-447 TVTASGGTPGYSY
+447 IVNT
-460 SWSPS
+460 
-465 GGTNA
+465 
-470 TASGLTAGAYQCV
+470 
-483 ITDAN
+483 
-488 GCQETENITVTQP
+488 
-501 LTALTS
+501 
-507 GISQNGVSCFGG
+507 
-519 SDGSATVTASG
+519 SG

-537 LWSPSGGTNATAS
+537 LWNNGASTQSIS
-550 GLTAGAYQC
+550 GLTFGSYSC
-559 VITDAQGC
+559 LITDANGC
-567 TIPAISINV
+567 SITKNITVTQPNPLLESTTINDVSCFNGNDGDVTIIVVGGTAPYNYIWNTGATVNTINNLTSGNYICDVSDANGCIIPTISINV
-576 NSPTDLFYS
+576 NNPTDLFYS
-585 VTTNNVS
+585 VATNMVS
-592 CMGGNNGSST
+592 CRGGNNGSAT
-602 VNVSGGTPGY
+602 VNVSGGNPGY

-620 TSQTINNLSSGNY
+620 INQTINNLTAGNY

-648 ANISQPPTLLTLT
+648 ANISQPSSLLTIT

-685 PSYTYLWSNSVTDTV
+685 PSYSYFWSNSVTDTV
-700 ITGLTSGTYTVS
+700 ITGLTTGTYTVS
-712 VTDAN
+712 VSDAN
-717 NCTVSQNVFVDQ
+717 NCTVSQSVFIDQ
-729 SSPLVVPISAT
+729 STPLVVPILTT
-740 DVSCNGGGDAIATA
+740 DVSCNGGGNAIATA
-754 NPTGGTS
+754 NPTGGN
-761 PYTFSWSNGEITPT
+761 PGYTYSWNNGMTTKTI
-775 ATGLS
+775 TGLS
-780 AGVYMVT
+780 SGVYTVT
-787 VTDGINCPSVTS
+787 VTDSINCPSVSS
-799 SITINQPSVV
+799 SITINQPSVITATANV
-809 TTTSNIDSVSCFGG
+809 DSVSCFGG
-823 NDGLITLS
+823 NDGLISLS

-877 VYEPSTSLSA
+877 VHEPSTSLSA
-887 TATVTSAS
+887 TANVISPS

-925 QALTNLPIGTY
+925 QALTNIPIGTY
-936 TCTITDN
+936 LCTITDN

-965 SVATSCFGYNDGST
+965 SVATSCFGYNDGSAN
-979 TVIPQGGTAPYNYN
+979 VIPQGGTAPYTYN
-993 WSNGQTTQQAIDLIA
+993 WSNGQTTQQAINLIA

-1017 SNSCATS
+1017 SNSCAKS
-1024 VSVTVGQPV
+1024 LSVTIGQPI

-1066 TYNWSD
+1066 SYNWSD

-1084 GTYYVTITDGNGCS
+1084 GTYYVTISDGNGCS
-1098 NTFSQTLTEPLVIST
+1098 NTFSQNLTQPLSIT
-1113 TLSYSDISVNGASDG
+1113 ATLSYSDISVNGASDG
-1128 NISANVSGGNPPY
+1128 NISANIFGGNPPY

-1176 SQTFNQVI
+1176 SQTFSQVI

-1191 TIAETYTAPLCYGDM
+1191 SIAETFTDPLCYGDM

-1215 GLAPYSNTLISSDGT
+1215 GLAPYTNTLISSDGT

-1235 AQYDYPNTQL
+1235 AQFDYPNTQL

-1257 DASGCSAIWNIQIS
+1257 DASGCSDLWNIQIS
-1271 TPDSIELDLTLTDA
+1271 TPDSIELELSLTDV
-1285 LCYNDNTGTASVIIT
+1285 LCFNENTGTASVVIS

-1306 NTDWGIADPNLLLAG
+1306 NTDWGITDPNLLLSG
-1321 NYNIEVTDVN
+1321 NYNIVVTDIN

-1343 EPSQLVVDSVI
+1343 EPSQLIVDSVI
-1354 TTLVSCSSGNDGTA
+1354 TTLVSCATGNDGTA
-1368 TIYGSGGV
+1368 TIYGSGGM

-1382 WSNGQTTQTAQ
+1382 WSNGQTSQTAQ
-1393 SLTNGT
+1393 SLTNGI

-1417 QINNAPLL
+1417 QINNAPIL
-1425 NVSIQQTAVSCT
+1425 NISIQQTAVSCT
-1437 DASDGSLSSTVVTG
+1437 DASDGSLSSTVITG

-1474 VSNLPPGAYSLIA
+1474 VSNLPNGAYSLIA
-1487 TDVNGCINQGSVLLV
+1487 TDINGCINQGSVLLV

-1510 LNPND
+1510 LNPNN
-1515 ITSNGATD
+1515 ITSNGAND
-1523 GWVNTTSISGG
+1523 GWVSTTSISGG
-1534 QSPYTFNWSGPN
+1534 QSPYSFNWSGPN
-1546 GYTAISQNITN
+1546 GFTAISQNITN
-1557 LNSGTYTLT
+1557 LNAGTYILT
-1566 ITDENGC
+1566 ITDANGC
-1573 TSSQSTVINES
+1573 SSSQSTLISEA

-1650 SDQYGCVDLVNIQII
+1650 SDQYGCVDLVNITIT
-1665 EPDAMIANTFTT
+1665 EPDALIANTITT
-1677 ATTCFGGTDGAVTI
+1677 AATCFGGTDGTVTI

-1700 SITGIPNPNNLSA
+1700 SIIGLPNPNSLSA

-1727 INQSFSISEPAD
+1727 INQIFSISEPVD

-1750 CLGGTDGTA
+1750 CLGNDDGTA
-1759 TVNVNGGTS
+1759 TVNINGGTA
-1768 PFTYIWS
+1768 PYTYNWS
-1775 PSNLNTQTVTSL
+1775 PSGLITQTVTSL
-1787 DAANHWVLITDAF
+1787 DAGNHYVLITDAF
-1800 GCNPSSG
+1800 GCNPLSG

-1849 YSYVWSNGQ
+1849 YTYLWSDGQ
-1858 IMQQATALVAGSYSC
+1858 IMQQATALVSGNYSC

-1880 CADLFTTTINEPS
+1880 CADFFTTTINEPS

-1900 VTNVSCNGTFD
+1900 ITNVSCNGTFD
-1911 GSATVNPSGGSG
+1911 GSAIVNPSGGSG
-1923 VYNVVWFDNTTLNSI
+1923 TYNVLWFDNTILNSI
-1938 TGLQSGSYNVTI
+1938 TGLQSGSYNVTV
-1950 TDNTGCTTV
+1950 TDNTGCAPLV
-1959 KNQITFIV
+1959 NQITFSV
-1967 EQPNTLTLNTAVLTD
+1967 EQPNTITLNTAVLAD

-1990 GSVDVTAIGG
+1990 GSVNVTAIGG
-2000 SLPYSYNWLD
+2000 SQPYSYNWLD
-2010 SSNTTISTDSFAL
+2010 SLNTTISTDSFAL
-2023 NLGASIYSVIVTDIN
+2023 NLGASIYSVVVTDIY

-2051 DSIISNITTD
+2051 DSIISNITTA

-2073 TATPSGGT
+2073 TAAPTGGN
-2081 APYTYIWS
+2081 APYSYIWS

-2102 ASTTYYVSITDAN
+2102 ASTTYYVTITDAN
-2115 GCSITGIPVTVP
+2115 GCSITGIPVTVS
-2127 EPDAVS
+2127 EPDALS
-2133 MNFTMS
+2133 INFTMS

-2152 DGSIDVTANGG
+2152 DGSVNVSANGG

-2168 YSADS
+2168 YSADGS
-2173 IYWQASSTFLNVGSG
+2173 FWLADSTFLNVGSG
-2188 WYTVYSQDANDCIS
+2188 WYTVYSQDANECIL

-2207 VIAPDELD
+2207 IIAPDELD
-2215 PNITILS
+2215 PNITILN

-2235 SIIQGGAGSYS
+2235 SIVQGGAGSYS
-2246 YLWSNLGVNDSIAG
+2246 YLWSNLGVYDSIAG
-2260 LSEGFYSVEVTDFNG
+2260 LSEGLYFIEVTDFNG

-2283 LAPDFVLFSNITTT
+2283 IVPDFVMFSNISTT

-2312 PSGGTAPYSY
+2312 PTGGTSPYSY
-2322 LWNNGNSTAS
+2322 LWNNGNSNAS
-2332 IQGLSSGDY
+2332 IQGLASGEY
-2341 WCTITDFN
+2341 WCIITDAN
-2349 GCEITDTIQ
+2349 GCEITDTVQ
-2358 INESATTLSIIN
+2358 IIESATSLSIIN
-2370 VTTTD
+2370 VVTTD

-2437 ISEPEQLISNVN
+2437 ISEPEQLISNIN

-2456 GLSDGILI
+2456 GLSDGSLI
-2464 NTTIGGVLPYSVNWQ
+2464 NTTIGGVLPYNVIWQ
-2479 GPNAYSSNLDSIAEL
+2479 GPNSYSSNLGSITDL
-2494 GIGDYILTVTD
+2494 GIGDYIITVTD
-2505 SNSCITSTTLQI
+2505 NNSCTTYDTLQI
-2517 TEPSALSYVFLAVNP
+2517 TEPSPLSYVVSAVNP

-2537 ANGILALE
+2537 VNGIVTLE
-2545 VNGGTQPYD
+2545 INGGTLPYE
-2554 AIYGSGVNSYPN
+2554 AIYGSGVNSYPT
-2566 TDSIIISGLSAGND
+2566 TDSIIISGLSAGSD
-2580 TLYVMDANGCIE
+2580 TLFVIDANGCVE

-2603 LQTSNITSVSV
+2603 LQTSNITSVSA
-2614 TCYGYSDGVAVVEV
+2614 TCYGYSDGVIVVEV
-2628 AGGNIPYEYQLL
+2628 EGGNIPYEYQLL
-2640 DVDNNIVGSTT
+2640 DMNSNIVGSTA

-2667 LNNCTLPVPVTIL
+2667 LNNCIISFPVTIQ

-2694 GTLTVDVVDAAGIY
+2694 GTLAVDVVDAVGIY
-2708 NIFWENQEDSVFIDN
+2708 NIFWENQVDSVFIDN

-2756 DASCFS
+2756 DASCLS
-2762 VLDGSIEIHS
+2762 VIDGSIEIYS
-2772 ISGGYPP
+2772 ISGSYPP
-2779 YELSVDGNVL
+2779 YELSVDGIVL
-2789 ANDVVSSYIIND
+2789 ANDVVSSYIINN

-2810 LIDDIGCTL
+2810 LIDDNGCTL
-2819 VDTINVDYIGGYD
+2819 VDTINVDYVGGYD

-2842 NSDGTNDNWH
+2842 NSDGTNDNWY

-2876 SGNSLVFEWDGLSTN
+2876 SGNSLVYEWDGLSTN
-2891 GNKLSSTDYYYII
+2891 GNKLPSTDYYYII

>member
-1 MKKIFILIFLIALTF
+1 MKNIFILITIFILSL
-16 SSFGQNVL
+16 SSYAQTITNI
-24 SITTTIP
+24 ITTNAIA
-31 ISCNGGTATIDVAT
+31 CNGGQASINVTTNASSN
-45 DAFTDFDYLNQ
+45 FDYLLQ
-56 VQLPNTNWIDAG
+56 SQLPNGTWTNAG
-68 IVTTVIVPP
+68 VITTITFPQ
-77 AVFTISG
+77 ISFPITS
-84 LFAGTYRIILFDIS
+84 LSAGTYRIILYDIFS
-98 SGLSTDTFY
+98 VATDTSDY
-107 YTINQPPPIA
+107 MINQPLPISLFA
-117 VWSTPIN
+117 SLN
-124 NVSCFGGN
+124 NSLTCFGAN
-132 DASIDIIANGG
+132 DGSIELIAGGG
-143 TPDLIYNWSNGL
+143 TPPLNYSWSNGL
-155 PNSSSVIGLSA
+155 PNNSFVNGLAA

-173 TDANGCTYSNNPISF
+173 IDANGCAFSGNVISVP
-188 TITQPLT
+188 ITQPTVLT
-195 ALTSGISQNG
+195 VSTSNTS
-205 VSCFGSSDGSATVTA
+205 VSCSGGNDGSASVNPA
-220 SGGTPGYSYSWSPSG
+220 GGTPGYSYSWSNGQTTQTATGLSTGNYNCTITDINGCTINSGNIFISQPSALTISSSNTAVSCSG
-235 GTNAT
+235 GNDGT
-240 ASGLTAG
+240 ASVNPNGGTPGYSYFWSNGQTTQTATGLSTG
-247 AYQCVI
+247 NYNCTI
-253 TDANGCQET
+253 TDANGCT
-262 ENITVTQPSTVLSTA
+262 INSGNIFISQPSALTISSSNTAVSCSGGNDGTASVNPNGGTPGYSYFWSNGQTTQTATGLSTGNYNCT
-277 ITQNG
+277 ITDANG
-282 VSCFGGSDGSATVT
+282 CTINSGNIFINQPSALTVGTSNTAVSCSGGNDGT
-296 ASGGTPGYSYSWS
+296 ASVNPAGGTPGYSYSWS
-309 PSGGTNATASGLT
+309 NGSTNQTINNLS
-322 AGAYQCVITDANGCQ
+322 AGNYTCTITDANGCSV
-337 ETENITVTQP
+337 NITISVNQP
-347 LTALTTV
+347 MQLLLQSTT
-354 IVENNGVSCFGGS
+354 INDVSCFNGNNGSATIIIIGGTTPYTYS
-367 DGSATVTASGGTPG
+367 WSTGATINTLTNLSSGTYTCDVTDANGCTIPTISIDVNSPTELFYSVATNQVSCLGGNDGSATV
-381 YSYSWSP
+381 
-388 SGGTNAIAIN
+388 
-398 LSAGVNTVTVTDA
+398 
-411 QGCITPTNIT
+411 
-421 ITTASVLSTAITQNG
+421 
-436 VSCFGG
+436 
-442 SDGSA
+442 
-447 TVTASGGTPGYSY
+447 
-460 SWSPS
+460 
-465 GGTNA
+465 
-470 TASGLTAGAYQCV
+470 
-483 ITDAN
+483 
-488 GCQETENITVTQP
+488 
-501 LTALTS
+501 
-507 GISQNGVSCFGG
+507 
-519 SDGSATVTASG
+519 
-530 GTPGYSY
+530 
-537 LWSPSGGTNATAS
+537 
-550 GLTAGAYQC
+550 
-559 VITDAQGC
+559 
-567 TIPAISINV
+567 
-576 NSPTDLFYS
+576 
-585 VTTNNVS
+585 NVS
-592 CMGGNNGSST
+592 N
-602 VNVSGGTPGY
+602 GTPGY
-612 TFLWSNGS
+612 TFSWTNGS
-620 TSQTINNLSSGNY
+620 SSQTINNLSAGNY

-639 ANGCTKQAT
+639 ANGCTKQAP

-661 MDSSAVSCNGGN
+661 MDSSAVNCNGGN
-673 DGYATVYAVGGF
+673 DGYATVYAVGGGT
-685 PSYTYLWSNSVTDTV
+685 SYTYLWSNSVTDTV
-700 ITGLTSGTYTVS
+700 ISGLSSGTYTVS
-712 VTDAN
+712 VTDNN
-717 NCTVSQNVFVDQ
+717 NCMVSEDVFVDQ
-729 SSPLVVPISAT
+729 SEPLVVPIFTT
-740 DVSCNGGGDAIATA
+740 DVSCNGGGNAIATA
-754 NPTGGTS
+754 NPTGGN
-761 PYTFSWSNGEITPT
+761 PGYTYSWNIGMTTKTI
-775 ATGLS
+775 TGLS
-780 AGVYMVT
+780 SGFYTVT
-787 VTDGINCPSVTS
+787 VTDSINCPSVSS
-799 SITINQPSVV
+799 SITINQPSVITATANV
-809 TTTSNIDSVSCFGG
+809 DSVSCFGS

-831 ISGGNGSYTFLW
+831 ISGGNGNYTFLW
-843 SDGQTTQNATGLVVG
+843 SDGQTTQNATGLVAG

-907 TIGGTSPYNYSW
+907 TIGGTSAYNYSW
-919 PNGQNS
+919 PSGQNS

-955 QPQQLTLTSS
+955 QPQQLTLTSQTS
-965 SVATSCFGYNDGST
+965 ASISCFGYNDGSA
-979 TVIPQGGTAPYNYN
+979 TVIPQGGIAPYTYN
-993 WSNGQTTQQAIDLIA
+993 WSNGQTTQNAVNLIA

-1024 VSVTVGQPV
+1024 LSITLSQPV

-1045 CNGDSSGNITVN
+1045 CHDDSSGNITVN

-1066 TYNWSD
+1066 TYQWSD
-1072 GHNDPIN
+1072 LHNDPIN
-1079 QNLTA
+1079 QNLTV

-1113 TLSYSDISVNGASDG
+1113 TLSYSDISVTGASDG

-1156 SINSLESGH
+1156 SINSLESGY

-1176 SQTFNQVI
+1176 SQTFSQVI

-1191 TIAETYTAPLCYGDM
+1191 TIAETFTAPLCYGDM

-1215 GLAPYSNTLISSDGT
+1215 GLPPYSNTLISSDGT

-1257 DASGCSAIWNIQIS
+1257 DASGCSDLWNIQIS
-1271 TPDSIELDLTLTDA
+1271 TPDSIALDLSLTDA
-1285 LCYNDNTGTASVIIT
+1285 LCFNENTGTATVVIS

-1306 NTDWGIADPNLLLAG
+1306 NTDWGFADPNLLLAG
-1321 NYNIEVTDVN
+1321 NYNIQVTDVN

-1343 EPSQLVVDSVI
+1343 EASQLVIDSVI
-1354 TTLVSCSSGNDGTA
+1354 TTLVSCFPQNNGTA

-1376 LPYTYG
+1376 LPYTYL

-1393 SLTNGT
+1393 SLTNGNYLGT
-1399 YTAYIYDA
+1399 IIDA
-1407 NNCQTIFNNV
+1407 NGCETNSDIV
-1417 QINNAPLL
+1417 QINNAPTL
-1425 NVSIQQTAVSCT
+1425 NVSIQQTTVSCT
-1437 DASDGSLSSTVVTG
+1437 DASDGSLSSTIITG

-1460 NLTNPNTVISSDPS
+1460 NLTNPNTLISSDPL
-1474 VSNLPPGAYSLIA
+1474 VSNLSSGAYSLIA
-1487 TDVNGCINQGSVLLV
+1487 TDVNGCIYQGSALLI

-1510 LNPND
+1510 LNPNN
-1515 ITSNGATD
+1515 ITSNGAND

-1534 QSPYTFNWSGPN
+1534 QSPYTFNWSGPS

-1557 LNSGTYTLT
+1557 LNAGTYTLT
-1566 ITDENGC
+1566 ITDANGC
-1573 TSSQSTVINES
+1573 ISSQSSVISEA
-1584 SCNVIINSSIS
+1584 SCNVTINSSIS
-1595 QPDCFGDNGNVI
+1595 QPDCFGDNGNVL

-1639 SLSVGSYALQV
+1639 SLSVGSYVLQV
-1650 SDQYGCVDLVNIQII
+1650 SDQYGCVDLVNITITEQ
-1665 EPDAMIANTFTT
+1665 DALIANTNTT
-1677 ATTCFGGTDGAVTI
+1677 ATTCFGSADGSVTI
-1691 TPEGGTPGY
+1691 TPQGGTPGY
-1700 SITGIPNPNNLSA
+1700 SITGLPNPNTLSA

-1727 INQSFSISEPAD
+1727 INQIFSISEPAD
-1739 ITTTITSTNVS
+1739 ITTTVTSTNVS
-1750 CLGGTDGTA
+1750 CLSGTDGTA
-1759 TVNVNGGTS
+1759 TVNINGGTA
-1768 PFTYIWS
+1768 PYTYSWS
-1775 PSNLNTQTVTSL
+1775 PSGLITQTVTSL
-1787 DAANHWVLITDAF
+1787 DAGNHYVLITDAY

-1807 QDLVVITEP
+1807 QALAIITEP

-1829 SCYSFSDGTA
+1829 SCYSFSDGIA

-1849 YSYVWSNGQ
+1849 YTYLWSNGQ
-1858 IMQQATALVAGSYSC
+1858 IMQQATALIAGNYSC

-1880 CADLFTTTINEPS
+1880 CTDLFTTTINEPS

-1900 VTNVSCNGTFD
+1900 VTNVSCNGTYD
-1911 GSATVNPSGGSG
+1911 GSAIVNPSGGSG
-1923 VYNVVWFDNTTLNSI
+1923 TYNVMWFDNTILNSI
-1938 TGLQSGSYNVTI
+1938 IGLQNGSYNVTVS
-1950 TDNTGCTTV
+1950 DNTGCTTLE
-1959 KNQITFIV
+1959 NPTTFIV
-1967 EQPNTLTLNTAVLTD
+1967 EQPNTITLNTAVLAD

-2010 SSNTTISTDSFAL
+2010 SLNITISTDSFAL
-2023 NLGASIYSVIVTDIN
+2023 NLGASTYSVIVTDIN
-2038 GCFDTAT
+2038 GCSDTAT

-2061 STLCNGSSDGSA
+2061 PTLCNGSSDGSA
-2073 TATPSGGT
+2073 TATPSGGN
-2081 APYTYIWS
+2081 APYSYIWS

-2102 ASTTYYVSITDAN
+2102 ASTTYYVTITDVN

-2152 DGSIDVTANGG
+2152 DGSIAVTANGG

-2168 YSADS
+2168 YSADGS
-2173 IYWQASSTFLNVGSG
+2173 YWLADSTFLNVGSG
-2188 WYTVYSQDANDCIS
+2188 WYTVYSQDANECIS

-2207 VIAPDELD
+2207 IIAPDELD

-2222 TVTCSGANDGALA
+2222 TVTCSGANDGVLA
-2235 SIIQGGAGSYS
+2235 SISQGGAGNYS

-2260 LSEGFYSVEVTDFNG
+2260 LSEGFYSIEVSDFNG
-2275 CTGTDTIT
+2275 CTATDTIT
-2283 LAPDFVLFSNITTT
+2283 VVPDFVIFSNITTT

-2312 PSGGTAPYSY
+2312 PSGGTQPHSY
-2322 LWNNGNSTAS
+2322 LWNNGNGTAS
-2332 IQGLSSGDY
+2332 IQGLTSGDY
-2341 WCTITDFN
+2341 WCTITDAN

-2358 INESATTLSIIN
+2358 ITESATTLSIIN

-2393 AQPYSYLWNDVN
+2393 AQPYSYLWNDLN

-2449 QTNISCY
+2449 QTDISCY
-2456 GLSDGILI
+2456 GLSNGILI
-2464 NTTIGGVLPYSVNWQ
+2464 NTTIGGVLPYNINWQ
-2479 GPNAYSSNLDSIAEL
+2479 GPNAYSSNLDSISDL
-2494 GIGDYILTVTD
+2494 GIGEYILTITD
-2505 SNSCITSTTLQI
+2505 NNSCTTYDTLQI
-2517 TEPSALSYVFLAVNP
+2517 TEPSPLSYVVSAVNP

-2537 ANGILALE
+2537 ANGVVTLE
-2545 VNGGTQPYD
+2545 INGGTLPYD
-2554 AIYGSGVNSYPN
+2554 AIYGNGVNSYP
-2566 TDSIIISGLSAGND
+2566 TSDSIIISGLSAGSD
-2580 TLYVMDANGCIE
+2580 TLFVIDANGCIM

-2603 LQTSNITSVSV
+2603 LQTSNITSVSA
-2614 TCYGYSDGVAVVEV
+2614 TCHGYSDGIIVVEV
-2628 AGGNIPYEYQLL
+2628 VGGNIPYQYQLL
-2640 DVDNNIVGSTT
+2640 DVNNDIVGSTA

-2660 YEFIIND
+2660 YEFIITD
-2667 LNNCTLPVPVTIL
+2667 LNNCIIQVPVTIL
-2680 SPNEISINQEQSCY
+2680 SPNEISINQELSCY
-2694 GTLTVDVVDAAGIY
+2694 GTLAVDIIDAVGIY

-2762 VLDGSIEIHS
+2762 VLDGSIEIYS
-2772 ISGGYPP
+2772 ISGSYPP

-2789 ANDVVSSYIIND
+2789 ANDVVSNYVIND

-2810 LIDDIGCTL
+2810 LIDDIGCTS
-2819 VDTINVDYIGGYD
+2819 VDTININNVGGYD

-2876 SGNSLVFEWDGLSTN
+2876 LGNSLVFEWNGLRTN
-2891 GNKLSSTDYYYII
+2891 GNKLPSTDYYYII
-2904 KFKDNNYPDRTG
+2904 KFKDNNYPDKTG

>member
-1 MKKIFILIFLIALTF
+1 MKKIFILISIFILSLASYGQTVLGNGGVIDSVVITPITCNGDPTNVTVYTNASGNVSYDLEIFSGIWMHHPAYPVISGNTYILTGLTAGTKRIIVEYPVG
-16 SSFGQNVL
+16 SSIFDTLEFVINQPDAIQNNTVP
-24 SITTTIP
+24 TNV
-31 ISCNGGTATIDVAT
+31 SCNGGNDGSISFTTFLGTAGYFYSLNGAANQYDADGIFSFVNLISGSYNINIIDVNGCA
-45 DAFTDFDYLNQ
+45 YSGNPIL
-56 VQLPNTNWIDAG
+56 I
-68 IVTTVIVPP
+68 
-77 AVFTISG
+77 TI
-84 LFAGTYRIILFDIS
+84 T
-98 SGLSTDTFY
+98 
-107 YTINQPPPIA
+107 QPVVLTASIQQ
-117 VWSTPIN
+117 TPS
-124 NVSCFGGN
+124 SCFGGN
-132 DASIDIIANGG
+132 NGSATVLPSGGTSPYSYSWSNGSVNQSATGLTTGLYTCTITDANGCIITQSITVTQPPAALSISTSSSDVSCNGGNNGSATITVGGGTPGYSYSWSNGASTSTINGLSAGFYNCTVTDANGCTITSGNISVNQPSALTVITSKTAVSCNGGSNGTATVSPNGG
-143 TPDLIYNWSNGL
+143 TPGYSYSWSNGQTTQTAT
-155 PNSSSVIGLSA
+155 GLSS
-166 GTYTCSI
+166 GNYNCTI
-173 TDANGCTYSNNPISF
+173 TDANGCTITSGNIFIS
-188 TITQPLT
+188 QPT
-195 ALTSGISQNG
+195 NLTSTIQQTS
-205 VSCFGSSDGSATVTA
+205 VSCNGGGDGTA
-220 SGGTPGYSYSWSPSG
+220 SVNPSGGTPGYSYSWNNG
-235 GTNAT
+235 AT
-240 ASGLTAG
+240 TQSISGLSFGSYT
-247 AYQCVI
+247 CTI
-253 TDANGCQET
+253 TDANGCTITQS
-262 ENITVTQPSTVLSTA
+262 ITVTQPNQLLLQSTT
-277 ITQNG
+277 IND
-282 VSCFGGSDGSATVT
+282 VSCFNGNDGDVAIIVVGGTTPYTYLWNTGATVNSLSNLL
-296 ASGGTPGYSYSWS
+296 SGTY
-309 PSGGTNATASGLT
+309 T
-322 AGAYQCVITDANGCQ
+322 CDVTDANGC
-337 ETENITVTQP
+337 
-347 LTALTTV
+347 
-354 IVENNGVSCFGGS
+354 
-367 DGSATVTASGGTPG
+367 
-381 YSYSWSP
+381 
-388 SGGTNAIAIN
+388 
-398 LSAGVNTVTVTDA
+398 
-411 QGCITPTNIT
+411 
-421 ITTASVLSTAITQNG
+421 
-436 VSCFGG
+436 
-442 SDGSA
+442 
-447 TVTASGGTPGYSY
+447 
-460 SWSPS
+460 
-465 GGTNA
+465 
-470 TASGLTAGAYQCV
+470 
-483 ITDAN
+483 
-488 GCQETENITVTQP
+488 
-501 LTALTS
+501 
-507 GISQNGVSCFGG
+507 
-519 SDGSATVTASG
+519 
-530 GTPGYSY
+530 
-537 LWSPSGGTNATAS
+537 
-550 GLTAGAYQC
+550 
-559 VITDAQGC
+559 
-567 TIPAISINV
+567 TIPTISINV
-576 NSPTDLFYS
+576 NSPTELFYS
-585 VTTNNVS
+585 VTTNKVS

-612 TFLWSNGS
+612 SYSWTNGS
-620 TSQTINNLSSGNY
+620 TSQTINNLSAGTY

-639 ANGCTKQAT
+639 ANGCTKQAP
-648 ANISQPPTLLTLT
+648 ANITQPPTLLTLT

-717 NCTVSQNVFVDQ
+717 NCTVNQNVFVDQ
-729 SSPLVVPISAT
+729 SAPLVIPISST

-754 NPTGGTS
+754 NPTGGT
-761 PYTFSWSNGEITPT
+761 PGYTYSWNNGMTTKTI
-775 ATGLS
+775 TGLS
-780 AGVYMVT
+780 TGVYTVT
-787 VTDGINCPSVTS
+787 VTDSINCPSVAS
-799 SITINQPSVV
+799 SITINEPSVISATADV
-809 TTTSNIDSVSCFGG
+809 DSVSCFGG
-823 NDGLITLS
+823 NDGLITLG
-831 ISGGNGSYTFLW
+831 ISGGNGSYAFLW
-843 SDGQTTQNATGLVVG
+843 SDGQTTQNASGLVAG

-864 IDSTNCQYFFTYD
+864 TDITNCQYFFTYD

-895 CFGNSDGSINLT
+895 CFGYADGSIDLGQT
-907 TIGGTSPYNYSW
+907 TIGGTLPYNYSW

-925 QALTNLPIGTY
+925 AALTNLPIGTY

-965 SVATSCFGYNDGST
+965 SVATSCFGYLDGT
-979 TVIPQGGTAPYNYN
+979 ATAIPSGGTVPYTYN
-993 WSNGQTTQQAIDLIA
+993 WSNGQTTQQAINLIA

-1024 VSVTVGQPV
+1024 VSITVGQPV

-1098 NTFSQTLTEPLVIST
+1098 NTFSQTLTEPLVISA
-1113 TLSYSDISVNGASDG
+1113 TLSYSNISVNGASDG

-1176 SQTFNQVI
+1176 SQTFNQII

-1191 TIAETYTAPLCYGDM
+1191 TIAETFTAPLCYGDM

-1245 QFPSGVYDLVVE
+1245 QFPSGVYDLVVV

-1285 LCYNDNTGTASVIIT
+1285 LCFNENTGTATVAIS

-1354 TTLVSCSSGNDGTA
+1354 TTLVSCATGNDGTA

-1393 SLTNGT
+1393 SLINGT

-1460 NLTNPNTVISSDPS
+1460 NLTNPNTVISSDSS

-1510 LNPND
+1510 LNPNN
-1515 ITSNGATD
+1515 ITSNGAND
-1523 GWVNTTSISGG
+1523 GWINTVSISGG

-1566 ITDENGC
+1566 ITDANGC
-1573 TSSQSTVINES
+1573 TSSQSTVISEA
-1584 SCNVIINSSIS
+1584 SCNVTISSTLT
-1595 QPDCFGDNGNVI
+1595 QPLCFGDDGNFI

-1617 TNTITNLN
+1617 TNTITNFN
-1625 TNAIIYNSFSSSSV
+1625 TSAIIYNSFISSSV
-1639 SLSVGSYALQV
+1639 SLSVGSYELIV
-1650 SDQYGCVDLVNIQII
+1650 SDQFGCEDLENIQII
-1665 EPDAMIANTFTT
+1665 EPDALIANTITT
-1677 ATTCFGGTDGAVTI
+1677 ATTCFGGTDGSVTI
-1691 TPEGGTPGY
+1691 TPEGGTSPY
-1700 SITGIPNPNNLSA
+1700 SYNYGGVNPNALAA

-1759 TVNVNGGTS
+1759 TVNVNGGTT
-1768 PFTYIWS
+1768 PFTYTWS

-1787 DAANHWVLITDAF
+1787 SAGNNWVLVTDAY
-1800 GCNPSSG
+1800 GCNPSAG

-1849 YSYVWSNGQ
+1849 YTYLWSNGQ
-1858 IMQQATALVAGSYSC
+1858 IMQQATALVAGNYSC

-1923 VYNVVWFDNTTLNSI
+1923 VYNVMWFDNTILNSI
-1938 TGLQSGSYNVTI
+1938 TGLQSGSYNVTV

-1959 KNQITFIV
+1959 ENPITFII
-1967 EQPNTLTLNTAVLTD
+1967 EQPNTLTLNTAVLAD

-1990 GSVDVTAIGG
+1990 GSADVTAIGG

-2010 SSNTTISTDSFAL
+2010 SSNTSISTDSFAI
-2023 NLGASIYSVIVTDIN
+2023 NLGSLTYTVIVTDIN

-2045 VSLSSP
+2045 VSLSPP
-2051 DSIISNITTD
+2051 DSISVSISTD
-2061 STLCNGSSDGSA
+2061 STLCKGSSDGSA

-2081 APYTYIWS
+2081 APYAYIWS

-2115 GCSITGIPVTVP
+2115 GCSITGISVTVP

-2152 DGSIDVTANGG
+2152 DGSVDVTANGG

-2188 WYTVYSQDANDCIS
+2188 WHTVYSQDANDCIS

-2207 VIAPDELD
+2207 VIAPNELD

-2222 TVTCSGANDGALA
+2222 TVTCSGANDGILA

-2275 CTGTDTIT
+2275 CTATDTIT

-2322 LWNNGNSTAS
+2322 LWNNGNGTAS
-2332 IQGLSSGDY
+2332 IQGLTSGDY
-2341 WCTITDFN
+2341 WCIITDVN

-2358 INESATTLSIIN
+2358 ITESATTLSIIN

-2375 VSCNGGDN
+2375 VSCYGGSD
-2383 GFASVFVNGG
+2383 GYITVEILSPILYPT
-2393 AQPYSYLWNDVN
+2393 QYSYLIDGVLNLN
-2405 MQTTPNVTTLIA
+2405 PPP
-2417 DTFIVAITDAALCTV
+2417 
-2432 YDTII
+2432 YDT
-2437 ISEPEQLISNVN
+2437 VF
-2449 QTNISCY
+2449 
-2456 GLSDGILI
+2456 
-2464 NTTIGGVLPYSVNWQ
+2464 
-2479 GPNAYSSNLDSIAEL
+2479 SNLLEGFYQISIL
-2494 GIGDYILTVTD
+2494 D
-2505 SNSCITSTTLQI
+2505 
-2517 TEPSALSYVFLAVNP
+2517 
-2532 LCYND
+2532 
-2537 ANGILALE
+2537 
-2545 VNGGTQPYD
+2545 
-2554 AIYGSGVNSYPN
+2554 
-2566 TDSIIISGLSAGND
+2566 
-2580 TLYVMDANGCIE
+2580 
-2592 SNFINLTNPLE
+2592 NLTNCLTNKTIYIDAPDFPLQV
-2603 LQTSNITSVSV
+2603 LSSDDIVVCDTSLGGTA
-2614 TCYGYSDGVAVVEV
+2614 YAYA
-2628 AGGNIPYEYQLL
+2628 AGG
-2640 DVDNNIVGSTT
+2640 
-2651 AVNGLSAGE
+2651 
-2660 YEFIIND
+2660 
-2667 LNNCTLPVPVTIL
+2667 
-2680 SPNEISINQEQSCY
+2680 SPQY
-2694 GTLTVDVVDAAGIY
+2694 
-2708 NIFWENQEDSVFIDN
+2708 DSV
-2723 LTPGTYNVTVI
+2723 YV
-2734 DELGCTKVDSFTID
+2734 FT
-2748 ELFEYSVY
+2748 
-2756 DASCFS
+2756 
-2762 VLDGSIEIHS
+2762 
-2772 ISGGYPP
+2772 
-2779 YELSVDGNVL
+2779 
-2789 ANDVVSSYIIND
+2789 
-2801 LSASLHTIS
+2801 
-2810 LIDDIGCTL
+2810 
-2819 VDTINVDYIGGYD
+2819 
-2832 CIDEPIIISP
+2832 
-2842 NSDGTNDNWH
+2842 W
-2852 PIYDIDTEIEVII
+2852 
-2865 LNRWG
+2865 
-2870 EREFYY
+2870 
-2876 SGNSLVFEWDGLSTN
+2876 
-2891 GNKLSSTDYYYII
+2891 
-2904 KFKDNNYPDRTG
+2904 
-2916 VITLI
+2916 
-2921 R
+2921 

>member
-1 MKKIFILIFLIALTF
+1 MKKTFILISIFIFTL
-16 SSFGQNVL
+16 SSYAQTVTN
-24 SITTTIP
+24 INTTVAIV
-31 ISCNGGTATIDVAT
+31 CNGGQATINVTTNASST
-45 DAFTDFDYLNQ
+45 FDYLLQ
-56 VQLPNTNWIDAG
+56 SQLPNGIWTNAG
-68 IVTTVIVPP
+68 VVTTITFPQSSFLIP
-77 AVFTISG
+77 TLS
-84 LFAGTYRIILFDIS
+84 AGTYRIILYDIS
-98 SGLSTDTFY
+98 GVATDTSDY
-107 YTINQPPPIA
+107 IINQPLSISLFASIPN
-117 VWSTPIN
+117 SLT
-124 NVSCFGGN
+124 CFGSN
-132 DASIDIIANGG
+132 DGSIDLIAGGG
-143 TPDLIYNWSNGL
+143 TPPLNYAWSNGL
-155 PNSSSVIGLSA
+155 PNSASVNGLA
-166 GTYTCSI
+166 VGIYTCSITDDNGCSFSGNVISVPINQPTALNVSTSSTGVSCNLGSNGSATVNPNGGTPGYSYLWSNGQTTQTATGLSTGNYNCII
-173 TDANGCTYSNNPISF
+173 TDANGCTI
-188 TITQPLT
+188 
-195 ALTSGISQNG
+195 TSGNIFISQPSVLTVNTSNIA
-205 VSCFGSSDGSATVTA
+205 VSCNLGSNGSATVNPN
-220 SGGTPGYSYSWSPSG
+220 GGTPGYSYFWSNGQTTQTATGLSSG
-235 GTNAT
+235 NYNCT
-240 ASGLTAG
+240 
-247 AYQCVI
+247 V
-253 TDANGCQET
+253 TDANGCT
-262 ENITVTQPSTVLSTA
+262 INSGNISISQPSALIVNTTNTA
-277 ITQNG
+277 
-282 VSCFGGSDGSATVT
+282 VSCNLGNNGTATVNPN
-296 ASGGTPGYSYSWS
+296 GGTPGYSYLWS
-309 PSGGTNATASGLT
+309 NGQTTQTATGLSSGN
-322 AGAYQCVITDANGCQ
+322 YNC
-337 ETENITVTQP
+337 
-347 LTALTTV
+347 
-354 IVENNGVSCFGGS
+354 
-367 DGSATVTASGGTPG
+367 
-381 YSYSWSP
+381 
-388 SGGTNAIAIN
+388 
-398 LSAGVNTVTVTDA
+398 TVTDA
-411 QGCITPTNIT
+411 KGCAVTSGNIFIFQPTNLTST
-421 ITTASVLSTAITQNG
+421 IQQTS
-436 VSCFGG
+436 VSCNGG
-442 SDGSA
+442 GDGQA
-447 TVTASGGTPGYSY
+447 IVNT
-460 SWSPS
+460 
-465 GGTNA
+465 
-470 TASGLTAGAYQCV
+470 
-483 ITDAN
+483 
-488 GCQETENITVTQP
+488 
-501 LTALTS
+501 
-507 GISQNGVSCFGG
+507 
-519 SDGSATVTASG
+519 SG

-537 LWSPSGGTNATAS
+537 LWNNGASTQSIS
-550 GLTAGAYQC
+550 GLTFGSYSC
-559 VITDAQGC
+559 LITDANGC
-567 TIPAISINV
+567 SITKNITVTQPNPLLESTTINDVSCFNGNDGDVTIIVVGGTAPYNYIWNTGATVNTINNLTSGNYICDVSDANGCIIPTISTNV
-576 NSPTDLFYS
+576 NNPTDLFYS
-585 VTTNNVS
+585 VATNMVS
-592 CMGGNNGSST
+592 CRGGNNGSAT
-602 VNVSGGTPGY
+602 VNVSGGNPGY

-620 TSQTINNLSSGNY
+620 INQTINNLTAGNY

-648 ANISQPPTLLTLT
+648 ANISQPSSLLTIT

-685 PSYTYLWSNSVTDTV
+685 PSYSYFWSNSVTDTV
-700 ITGLTSGTYTVS
+700 ITGLTTGTYTVS
-712 VTDAN
+712 VSDAN
-717 NCTVSQNVFVDQ
+717 NCTVSQSVFIDQ
-729 SSPLVVPISAT
+729 STPLVVPILTT
-740 DVSCNGGGDAIATA
+740 DVSCNGGGNAIATA
-754 NPTGGTS
+754 NPTGGN
-761 PYTFSWSNGEITPT
+761 PGYTYSWNNGMTTKTI
-775 ATGLS
+775 TGLS
-780 AGVYMVT
+780 SGVYTVT
-787 VTDGINCPSVTS
+787 VTDSINCPSVSS
-799 SITINQPSVV
+799 SITINQPSVITATANV
-809 TTTSNIDSVSCFGG
+809 DSVSCFGG
-823 NDGLITLS
+823 NDGLISLS

-877 VYEPSTSLSA
+877 VHEPSTSLSA
-887 TATVTSAS
+887 TANVISPS

-925 QALTNLPIGTY
+925 QALTNIPIGTY
-936 TCTITDN
+936 LCTITDN

-965 SVATSCFGYNDGST
+965 SVATSCFGYNDGSAN
-979 TVIPQGGTAPYNYN
+979 VIPQGGTAPYTYN
-993 WSNGQTTQQAIDLIA
+993 WSNGQTTQQAINLIA

-1017 SNSCATS
+1017 SNSCAKS
-1024 VSVTVGQPV
+1024 LSVTIGQPI

-1066 TYNWSD
+1066 SYNWSD

-1084 GTYYVTITDGNGCS
+1084 GTYYVTISDGNGCS
-1098 NTFSQTLTEPLVIST
+1098 NTFSQNLTQPLSIT
-1113 TLSYSDISVNGASDG
+1113 ATLSYSDISVNGASDG
-1128 NISANVSGGNPPY
+1128 NISANIFGGNPPY

-1176 SQTFNQVI
+1176 SQTFSQVI

-1191 TIAETYTAPLCYGDM
+1191 SIAETFTDPLCYGDM

-1215 GLAPYSNTLISSDGT
+1215 GLAPYTNTLISSDGT

-1235 AQYDYPNTQL
+1235 AQFDYPNTQL

-1257 DASGCSAIWNIQIS
+1257 DASGCSDLWNIQIS
-1271 TPDSIELDLTLTDA
+1271 TPDSIELELSLTDV
-1285 LCYNDNTGTASVIIT
+1285 LCFNENTGTASVVIS

-1306 NTDWGIADPNLLLAG
+1306 NTDWGITDPNLLLSG
-1321 NYNIEVTDVN
+1321 NYNIVVTDIN

-1343 EPSQLVVDSVI
+1343 EPSQLIVDSVI
-1354 TTLVSCSSGNDGTA
+1354 TTLVSCATGNDGTA
-1368 TIYGSGGV
+1368 TIYGSGGM

-1382 WSNGQTTQTAQ
+1382 WSNGQTSQTAQ
-1393 SLTNGT
+1393 SLTNGI

-1417 QINNAPLL
+1417 QINNAPIL
-1425 NVSIQQTAVSCT
+1425 NISIQQTAVSCT
-1437 DASDGSLSSTVVTG
+1437 DASDGSLSSTVITG

-1474 VSNLPPGAYSLIA
+1474 VSNLPNGAYSLIA
-1487 TDVNGCINQGSVLLV
+1487 TDINGCINQGSVLLV

-1510 LNPND
+1510 LNPNN
-1515 ITSNGATD
+1515 ITSNGAND
-1523 GWVNTTSISGG
+1523 GWVSTTSISGG
-1534 QSPYTFNWSGPN
+1534 QSPYSFNWSGPN
-1546 GYTAISQNITN
+1546 GFTAISQNITN
-1557 LNSGTYTLT
+1557 LNAGTYILT
-1566 ITDENGC
+1566 ITDANGC
-1573 TSSQSTVINES
+1573 SSSQSTLISEA

-1650 SDQYGCVDLVNIQII
+1650 SDQYGCVDLVNITIT
-1665 EPDAMIANTFTT
+1665 EPDALIANTITT
-1677 ATTCFGGTDGAVTI
+1677 AATCFGGTDGTVTI

-1700 SITGIPNPNNLSA
+1700 SIIGLPNPNSLSA

-1727 INQSFSISEPAD
+1727 INQIFSISEPAD

-1750 CLGGTDGTA
+1750 CLGGEDGTA
-1759 TVNVNGGTS
+1759 TVNINGGTA
-1768 PFTYIWS
+1768 PYTYSWS
-1775 PSNLNTQTVTSL
+1775 PSGLITQTVTSL
-1787 DAANHWVLITDAF
+1787 DAGNHYVLITDAY

-1849 YSYVWSNGQ
+1849 YTYLWSNGQ
-1858 IMQQATALVAGSYSC
+1858 IMQQATALVAGNYSC

-1923 VYNVVWFDNTTLNSI
+1923 AYNVMWFDNTILNSI
-1938 TGLQSGSYNVTI
+1938 TGLQSGSYNVTV
-1950 TDNTGCTTV
+1950 TDNTGCTTLE
-1959 KNQITFIV
+1959 NQIIFIV
-1967 EQPNTLTLNTAVLTD
+1967 EQPNTITLNTTVLAD

-2000 SLPYSYNWLD
+2000 SLPYNYNWLD
-2010 SSNTTISTDSFAL
+2010 SLNTTISTDSFAL

-2051 DSIISNITTD
+2051 DSIISNITTE
-2061 STLCNGSSDGSA
+2061 STLCNGSSDGIA
-2073 TATPSGGT
+2073 TATPSGGN
-2081 APYTYIWS
+2081 APYSYIWS

-2102 ASTTYYVSITDAN
+2102 ASTTYYVTITDAN
-2115 GCSITGIPVTVP
+2115 GCSITGIPVAIP
-2127 EPDAVS
+2127 EPDAVL

-2168 YSADS
+2168 YSADG
-2173 IYWQASSTFLNVGSG
+2173 IFWLADSTFLNVGSG
-2188 WYTVYSQDANDCIS
+2188 WYTVYSQDANECIS

-2207 VIAPDELD
+2207 IIAPDELD

-2222 TVTCSGANDGALA
+2222 TVTCSGANDGVLA

-2260 LSEGFYSVEVTDFNG
+2260 LSEGFYSIEVTDYNG

-2283 LAPDFVLFSNITTT
+2283 IVPDFVMFSNITTT

-2312 PSGGTAPYSY
+2312 PSGGTPPYSY
-2322 LWNNGNSTAS
+2322 LWNNGNGTAS
-2332 IQGLSSGDY
+2332 IQGLSSGVY
-2341 WCTITDFN
+2341 WCIITDAN

-2358 INESATTLSIIN
+2358 IIESATSLSIIN
-2370 VTTTD
+2370 VITTD

-2405 MQTTPNVTTLIA
+2405 IQTTSNVTTLTA
-2417 DTFIVAITDAALCTV
+2417 DTFIIAITDASLCTI

-2449 QTNISCY
+2449 QSNISCY
-2456 GLSDGILI
+2456 GFSDGILI
-2464 NTTIGGVLPYSVNWQ
+2464 NTTMGGVLPYSVNWQ
-2479 GPNAYSSNLDSIAEL
+2479 GPNAYSSNLDSIADL

-2505 SNSCITSTTLQI
+2505 NNSCTTNATLQI
-2517 TEPSALSYVFLAVNP
+2517 TEPSPLSYIVSAVNP

-2537 ANGILALE
+2537 ENGIVTLE
-2545 VNGGTQPYD
+2545 INGGTLPYD
-2554 AIYGSGVNSYPN
+2554 AIYGSGINSYPT
-2566 TDSIIISGLSAGND
+2566 TDSIIVSGLSAGND
-2580 TLYVMDANGCIE
+2580 TLFVMDANGCIE

-2603 LQTSNITSVSV
+2603 LETSNITSVSA
-2614 TCYGYSDGVAVVEV
+2614 TCYGYSDGVVVVEV
-2628 AGGNIPYEYQLL
+2628 VGGNIPYEYQLL
-2640 DVDNNIVGSTT
+2640 DVNNNIIGSTA
-2651 AVNGLSAGE
+2651 AVNGLGAGE

-2667 LNNCTLPVPVTIL
+2667 LNNCIISVPVTIL

-2694 GTLTVDVVDAAGIY
+2694 GTLAVDVVAAVGIY

-2756 DASCFS
+2756 DASCLS

-2801 LSASLHTIS
+2801 LSALLHTIS
-2810 LIDDIGCTL
+2810 LKDDIGCTL
-2819 VDTINVDYIGGYD
+2819 VDTINVDYVGGYD

-2852 PIYDIDTEIEVII
+2852 PIYDIDTEIEAII

-2891 GNKLSSTDYYYII
+2891 GNKLPSTDYYYII
-2904 KFKDNNYPDRTG
+2904 KFKDNNYPDKTG